1 MVTFGPMAHATL
13 IHVKICVHDLHGIH
27 RIEEAKDASKL

>member
-1 MVTFGPMAHATL
+1 MVTFGLITQPTL

-27 RIEEAKDASKL
+27 RIEDAKEA